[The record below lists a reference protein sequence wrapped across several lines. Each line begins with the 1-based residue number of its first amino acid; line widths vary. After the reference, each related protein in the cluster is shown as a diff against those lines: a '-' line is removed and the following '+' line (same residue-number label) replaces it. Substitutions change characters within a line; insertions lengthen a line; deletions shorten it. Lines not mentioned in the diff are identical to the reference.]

1 MNRAFIVLGVL
12 LLIAVLCGIFAP
24 APAELGRVKKEM
36 CINADVM
43 DDENFGKQV
52 PCDD

>member
-1 MNRAFIVLGVL
+1 MKSVLYVLGAL
-12 LLIAVLCGIFAP
+12 LLIALLCATFFSAP
-24 APAELGRVKKEM
+24 PEMGRIKKEM

-52 PCDD
+52 PCD